1 MILVIFVIIL
11 VVFLILLFVPFGLW
25 ISYCDN
31 QLRIMLRLGF
41 LSFNLNKKYG
51 SSKSIKEKSKF
62 NGKISQKAK
71 EMFRIIKKLVG
82 LSEFI
87 YKSLEVIFNNIKIKR
102 VYISARISAEDAH
115 KCAVKYSF
123 VSSFSEFLVSSL
135 NVQNRVNDS
144 KIAIYPCFLSE
155 KTNVRFDILV
165 KFNFA
170 KIIICLLKMAFL
182 YAKMGRRILRE

>member
-1 MILVIFVIIL
+1 M
-11 VVFLILLFVPFGLW
+11 LFVPFGLW
-25 ISYCDN
+25 ISYRDN
-31 QLRIMLRLGF
+31 QLGIVLRLGF
-41 LSFNLNKKYG
+41 LSFNLKK
-51 SSKSIKEKSKF
+51 KSGNFKSTKEKSEF
-62 NGKISQKAK
+62 NGKISQKTK
-71 EMFRIIKKLVG
+71 KMFRIIKKIVG
-82 LSEFI
+82 LLEFI

-102 VYISARISAEDAH
+102 VYVSARISAEDAH

-135 NVQNRVNDS
+135 DVQNRVNDS

-170 KIIICLLKMAFL
+170 KIIICLLKIAFL
-182 YAKMGRRILRE
+182 YARIDRKILRE